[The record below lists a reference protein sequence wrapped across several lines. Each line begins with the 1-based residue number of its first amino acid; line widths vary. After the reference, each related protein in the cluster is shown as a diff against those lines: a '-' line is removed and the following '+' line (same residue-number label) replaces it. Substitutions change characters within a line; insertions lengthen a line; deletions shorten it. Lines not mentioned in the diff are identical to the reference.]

1 MTASSLRAG
10 ARMRRTADLLHPT
23 IRAVMERGAI
33 STADAKQQV
42 DSFVRVAAPS
52 SSVQLTDK
60 QRDYALIKGLPSSI
74 ASDFSNDAQET
85 TLPSLE
91 CVGLRLSDNSLIS
104 PPPAQHRSRLS
115 VCRME

>member
-1 MTASSLRAG
+1 
-10 ARMRRTADLLHPT
+10 
-23 IRAVMERGAI
+23 MERGAI

-85 TLPSLE
+85 R
-91 CVGLRLSDNSLIS
+91 CLRLSAL
-104 PPPAQHRSRLS
+104 
-115 VCRME
+115 VCA